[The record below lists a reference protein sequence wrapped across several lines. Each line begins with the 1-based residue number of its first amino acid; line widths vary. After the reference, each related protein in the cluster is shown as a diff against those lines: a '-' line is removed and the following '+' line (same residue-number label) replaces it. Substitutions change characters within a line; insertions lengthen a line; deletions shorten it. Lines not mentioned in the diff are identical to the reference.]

1 MDKHNESSIVI
12 GQIYEKDP
20 IIPFIPLIGA
30 ATTIIN
36 EVISIYQHTEYNKKI
51 ISALYDRTKLAEYA
65 VDTLQRRKKFY
76 ESNFKRQDWYDAF
89 NRFVDVLKDIK
100 NFAKEISTIRGYQKY
115 LKSYSFKDKF
125 EELSVKY
132 DTVMKDL
139 NFILTFS
146 NEEQRRYD
154 NECLMDDIAE
164 MKEFLQNIDDGFIN
178 TNQMMNT
185 VIEEL
190 RLMRISLESGKGPV
204 TKPKQIAQSD
214 LTDPM
219 IADDSDYRGS
229 DKNIVR
235 KSYKTSIN
243 VACIPFELNE
253 MDQEGYDRKN
263 KQLVILSKLSECTNI
278 LKFYGLA
285 NLDGLNHLVVE
296 WAQYGTLRETYEAY
310 DIPWTRKLH
319 IATDICR
326 AITFLHS
333 AEIYHHDLQCENVM
347 LTDHLAPKL
356 ANFEYTRRASKIINM
371 TRIFHWLAP
380 EKMIDKNPRFGMLL
394 WELTF
399 GKVPYQ
405 GWDMDKLIA
414 HVLQGKREKI
424 KFGLAANKRDSDI
437 QKCLEYVIREAWKQ
451 KPQDRISLLNL
462 FNTLERLQTKYK
474 NVVEHELDL
483 LPQKSLDLD
492 GTGTP
497 IISDADAEGE
507 GMELPECENF
517 TLDFEIDTMITL
529 EEGINAHKNRDYEK
543 AWKCFEYH
551 ALNGSAYAKYWMG
564 YYLWGGRSVEK
575 NQEEAA
581 RLFKEAADKGIHDAQ
596 LRYAFTLQKSLGEKK
611 ERDEFIKYLTLAADG
626 GNSTA
631 QFNLGDAYIKGKL
644 NIPKDEKKGL
654 YYLRLSVL
662 QDHPNAV
669 KLLEKMKIDFT
680 EEQTH

>member
-30 ATTIIN
+30 VTTIIN

-253 MDQEGYDRKN
+253 MDQEDRKN

-356 ANFEYTRRASKIINM
+356 ANFEYTRRASIINM
-371 TRIFHWLAP
+371 TRRFHWLAP
-380 EKMIDKNPRFGMLL
+380 EKMTDKNPRFGMLL

-405 GWDMDKLIA
+405 GWDMDKLSA

-551 ALNGSAYAKYWMG
+551 ALNGSACAKHWMG

-581 RLFKEAADKGIHDAQ
+581 RLFKEAADK
-596 LRYAFTLQKSLGEKK
+596 
-611 ERDEFIKYLTLAADG
+611 ADG

-662 QDHPNAV
+662 QVHPNAV

>member
-12 GQIYEKDP
+12 DEKDP

-30 ATTIIN
+30 VTTIIN

-154 NECLMDDIAE
+154 NECLMDDVAE

-253 MDQEGYDRKN
+253 MDQEDRKN

-356 ANFEYTRRASKIINM
+356 ANFEYTRRASIINM
-371 TRIFHWLAP
+371 TRRFHWLAP
-380 EKMIDKNPRFGMLL
+380 EKMTDKNPRYTAKCEIFSFGMLL

-405 GWDMDKLIA
+405 GWDMDKLSA

-551 ALNGSAYAKYWMG
+551 ALNGSACAKHWMG

-596 LRYAFTLQKSLGEKK
+596 LRYAFTLQESLGKKK
-611 ERDEFIKYLTLAADG
+611 EREEFIKYLTLAADG

-669 KLLEKMKIDFT
+669 KLLEKRK
-680 EEQTH
+680 

>member
-30 ATTIIN
+30 VTTIIN

-253 MDQEGYDRKN
+253 MDQEDRKN

-356 ANFEYTRRASKIINM
+356 ANFEYTRRASIINM
-371 TRIFHWLAP
+371 TRRFHWLAP
-380 EKMIDKNPRFGMLL
+380 EKMTDKNPRFGMLL

-405 GWDMDKLIA
+405 GWDMDKLSA

-551 ALNGSAYAKYWMG
+551 ALNGSACAKHWMG

-596 LRYAFTLQKSLGEKK
+596 LRYAFTLQESLGKKK
-611 ERDEFIKYLTLAADG
+611 EREEFIKYLTLAADG

-662 QDHPNAV
+662 QVHPNAV